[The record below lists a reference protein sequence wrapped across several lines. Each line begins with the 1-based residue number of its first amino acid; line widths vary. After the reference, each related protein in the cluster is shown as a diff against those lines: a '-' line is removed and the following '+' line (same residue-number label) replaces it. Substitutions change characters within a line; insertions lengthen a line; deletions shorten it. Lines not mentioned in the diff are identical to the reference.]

1 MRAQET
7 TVGLP
12 VLRLTSPP
20 STAASVRASHRDLY
34 AVAETIMRSAAPTT
48 RPTTSAE
55 RPEPTPNNGV
65 RPSQAAR

>member
-20 STAASVRASHRDLY
+20 STAASVRASDRDLY
-34 AVAETIMRSAAPTT
+34 AVAETIMRSAAPTK
-48 RPTTSAE
+48 RGE

-65 RPSQAAR
+65 RPSHAAR